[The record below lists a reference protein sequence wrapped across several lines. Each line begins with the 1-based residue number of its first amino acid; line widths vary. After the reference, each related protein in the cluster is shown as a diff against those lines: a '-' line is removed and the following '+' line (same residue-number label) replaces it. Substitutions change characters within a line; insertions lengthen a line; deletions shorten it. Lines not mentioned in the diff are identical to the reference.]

1 MKLWRRFGASWDRLG
16 RDNAFGAIL
25 TKDGKIAD
33 WNADEFWTTGRI
45 DVERFMTELSRLV
58 PDAPRTRALDFG
70 CGVGRVTVALAEHYG
85 EVVGVDVARSM
96 IARAR
101 ALVTEPRCTFVLN
114 RAPQL
119 RQFKEASFSA
129 VYCRLVLQHIE
140 PSIIRRYIPDLVRVL
155 APGGVLMFQ
164 LPEPPEPVQPADSLR
179 EFQRA
184 PIIGSRWKRSLPR
197 PLVSSWRWIK
207 FQLIPK
213 PPPPLMGRF
222 GLQRDEV
229 LALVRTAG
237 GVVLHVRADD
247 SHGDAVPGFVY
258 WVTRPA

>member
-33 WNADEFWTTGRI
+33 WSADEFWTTGRI

-70 CGVGRVTVALAEHYG
+70 CGVGRISVALAEHYG
-85 EVVGVDVARSM
+85 EVVGVDAARSM
-96 IARAR
+96 IARAS

-114 RAPQL
+114 RAPHL
-119 RQFKEASFSA
+119 RQFKDASFAA

-140 PSIIRRYIPDLVRVL
+140 PSIIRRYIPDLVRLL

-164 LPEPPEPVQPADSLR
+164 LPEPPEPVPHADSLG
-179 EFQRA
+179 EFLRA
-184 PIIGSRWKRSLPR
+184 PIVGSRWKRSLPR

-213 PPPPLMGRF
+213 PLPPLMGRF

-229 LALVRTAG
+229 LALIRSAG

-258 WVTRPA
+258 WVTRRP

>member
-1 MKLWRRFGASWDRLG
+1 VKLWRRFGASWDRLG

-33 WNADEFWTTGRI
+33 WNAAEFWATGRD

-70 CGVGRVTVALAEHYG
+70 CGVGRITAALAEHYSD
-85 EVVGVDVARSM
+85 VVGVDVAESM

-101 ALVTEPRCTFVLN
+101 SLVTDPRCVFVLN
-114 RAPQL
+114 RAPHL
-119 RQFKEASFSA
+119 RQFKNASFAA

-140 PSIIRRYIPDLVRVL
+140 PSLIRRYIPDLVRIL
-155 APGGVLMFQ
+155 APRGVLMFQ
-164 LPEPPEPVQPADSLR
+164 LPEPMPVLHVDELG

-184 PIIGSRWKRSLPR
+184 PVVGSRWKQSLPR
-197 PLVSSWRWIK
+197 PVVSAWRWIK
-207 FQLIPK
+207 FQFVPK

-222 GLQRDEV
+222 GLQREEV

-237 GVVLHVRADD
+237 GVVLHMRADD

>member
-1 MKLWRRFGASWDRLG
+1 M
-16 RDNAFGAIL
+16 
-25 TKDGKIAD
+25 
-33 WNADEFWTTGRI
+33 
-45 DVERFMTELSRLV
+45 
-58 PDAPRTRALDFG
+58 
-70 CGVGRVTVALAEHYG
+70 ALAEHYG

-114 RAPQL
+114 RAPHL
-119 RQFKEASFSA
+119 RQFKDASFAA

-155 APGGVLMFQ
+155 APRGVLMFQ
-164 LPEPPEPVQPADSLR
+164 LPEPVQYADALR

-184 PIIGSRWKRSLPR
+184 PIVGSRWKRSLPR

-213 PPPPLMGRF
+213 PLAPLMGRF

-229 LALVRTAG
+229 LAIVRTAG
-237 GVVLHVRADD
+237 GVVLHVREDD

-258 WVTRPA
+258 WVTRYGASPSVSSM